1 MNAAKLDVDL
11 ESLLAKD
18 SIVRILN
25 EEKRKM

>member
-25 EEKRKM
+25 EEKRKL